1 MLRFF
6 SDFIKNCIFSI
17 DFGNIIKN
25 TMEIILIGAL
35 FFHAYKETDG
45 RIDDITQVIG
55 DLCNSAI
62 TSKQY

>member
-1 MLRFF
+1 
-6 SDFIKNCIFSI
+6 
-17 DFGNIIKN
+17 
-25 TMEIILIGAL
+25 MEIILIGAL